1 MQHPRNLSQ
10 LHLLLLPHPPLC
22 LPRGLILSPPTEGQV
37 TPLLLWVRAACVY
50 QIPYKCIKG
59 KNLLMDD
66 SCAHT

>member
-37 TPLLLWVRAACVY
+37 TPLLLWVKAACGIPNSIQVY
-50 QIPYKCIKG
+50 QRQKFVNG
-59 KNLLMDD
+59 
-66 SCAHT
+66 